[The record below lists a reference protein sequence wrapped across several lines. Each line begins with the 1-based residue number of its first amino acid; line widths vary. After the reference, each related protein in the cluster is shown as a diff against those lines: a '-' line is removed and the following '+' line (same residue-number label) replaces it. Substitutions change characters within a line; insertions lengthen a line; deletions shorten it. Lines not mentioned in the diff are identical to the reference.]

1 LVLTVLRK
9 IIIKILLISLS
20 MPLVW
25 KRRKRWK
32 RRGGDVVI
40 LDEY

>member
-20 MPLVW
+20 MLLAQEEDWGVSGLV
-25 KRRKRWK
+25 
-32 RRGGDVVI
+32 VAA
-40 LDEY
+40 LEA